1 MYNYKPDFSWD
12 TEPFTQRQI
21 VEILQEL
28 VLFHSDSSPA
38 FSMYIHVHEKLLLSY
53 ISALE
58 EAGFKWTIFTWVKGE
73 AVKVKHQSYGRST
86 ELILVCSIGDLPRSY
101 TVNMPATPA
110 ARANVAFC
118 NSVPD
123 GAMLTNAQNQVIN
136 GAQKPTCIA
145 QMFAHDLTQGG
156 PNSTVLVLGGGSG
169 SEVVGALQNGNSV
182 VVFEK
187 DQVQFR
193 AMQARLEQ
201 ALGVHTT
208 VLTVIPPDQQPKTL
222 LVEPAEYAWQR
233 GRIRHFDRSLSE
245 NSEAEFSSARKAF
258 RALTRKS
265 SRSHQSLLAM
275 CVGRILGRVKCFVV
289 SGVMRGPMKSVR
301 MGMGNTVMLAVKWW
315 RQRSS
320 QRCALRMMRV
330 HKHRILHRAYLSR
343 SLL

>member
-1 MYNYKPDFSWD
+1 MGSSFRYVQLQADFSWD

-38 FSMYIHVHEKLLLSY
+38 FSMYIHVHEKLLLNY

-110 ARANVAFC
+110 ARANVAVC

-233 GRIRHFDRSLSE
+233 PNTTFRQIATRKLRSRIQFGSNSVSGFDEEGSGRSL
-245 NSEAEFSSARKAF
+245 EAVGGGGSQAGAT
-258 RALTRKS
+258 RAC
-265 SRSHQSLLAM
+265 LLGVWGESW
-275 CVGRILGRVKCFVV
+275 VGC
-289 SGVMRGPMKSVR
+289 SV
-301 MGMGNTVMLAVKWW
+301 
-315 RQRSS
+315 
-320 QRCALRMMRV
+320 
-330 HKHRILHRAYLSR
+330 
-343 SLL
+343 LL

>member
-1 MYNYKPDFSWD
+1 M
-12 TEPFTQRQI
+12 
-21 VEILQEL
+21 LL
-28 VLFHSDSSPA
+28 HSDSSPA

-101 TVNMPATPA
+101 TVNMPSTPA
-110 ARANVAFC
+110 ARANVAYC

-233 GRIRHFDRSLSE
+233 GRIRHFDRSLPE

-258 RALTRKS
+258 RALTKKARAEALRQLEEEEVKQEPPEPACYVCGENLGS
-265 SRSHQSLLAM
+265 GEVFCCKRCNARSHEKCQDGDGEHCNACGEVVEAEIIAAM
-275 CVGRILGRVKCFVV
+275 RAEDDARAQA
-289 SGVMRGPMKSVR
+289 PD
-301 MGMGNTVMLAVKWW
+301 
-315 RQRSS
+315 SS
-320 QRCALRMMRV
+320 QGVPVTKPVVEEPPAAV
-330 HKHRILHRAYLSR
+330 
-343 SLL
+343 